1 MTLAT
6 WYAYG
11 DGWSNTPFEMT
22 DGEFWIYLLCPIL
35 FQVVVLYT
43 KANHVRGKGWHALY
57 EAAESEGND
66 LTVNPEMY
74 IGRYSRLSHTP
85 YSIDRVV
92 Q

>member
-1 MTLAT
+1 MYRRSTNRSSAWYMTLAT

-43 KANHVRGKGWHALY
+43 KANHVRGKG
-57 EAAESEGND
+57 
-66 LTVNPEMY
+66 
-74 IGRYSRLSHTP
+74 
-85 YSIDRVV
+85 
-92 Q
+92 